1 MAKIITRMGDGS
13 LTEISVDEL
22 RKELEE
28 GSADAAKRAE
38 VPTLT
43 EDDYKYLMEVFS
55 RPDRFVGLPLG
66 EEVVLTFD
74 GGTNK
79 HRRHAQFEDRCTVL
93 NMAEKLMGSDTLELS
108 HYDYSY
114 KPVKAILADEC
125 GALEQALLTTHAPL
139 FYGAMPNLGLYT
151 QPDGPFPNP
160 MMLLPE
166 GKIKEARAAYEEM
179 IEAAVEDIVHIGQNM
194 YASGADALNM
204 DTTGA
209 HGDADV
215 LAVLKSIEKLKKSC
229 PDLAIMVGMAGEFI
243 MGTHGKLEYNG
254 KRLAG
259 MYPHDQVKV
268 VEEAGATI
276 YGPVVNIV
284 TNETVPWNVARA
296 VTFIKPCSEI
306 AKIPVHVN
314 GGMGVG
320 GVTINDIPPVDT
332 LSRASSAIVHL
343 CKLDGI

>member
-1 MAKIITRMGDGS
+1 MSKIITRLGDGS
-13 LTEISVDEL
+13 LEEITEAQLQED
-22 RKELEE
+22 LER
-28 GSADAAKRAE
+28 GSEDAAKRAR

-43 EDDYKYLMEVFS
+43 DDEIKFLMELFT
-55 RPDRFVGLPLG
+55 RRDRFVGVPMG
-66 EEVVLTFD
+66 DEIVLSYD

-79 HRRHAQFEDRCTVL
+79 HRRHAQFEDRCTAL
-93 NMAEKLMGSDTLELS
+93 NMAEKLMGSDTLELC
-108 HYDYSY
+108 HYDYSF

-125 GALEQALLTTHAPL
+125 GALEHALLTTHAPL
-139 FYGAMPNLGLYT
+139 FYGGMPNLGLYT

-179 IEAAVEDIVHIGQNM
+179 IQTASDDIVHIGTAM
-194 YASGADALNM
+194 YEAGADALNL

-215 LAVLKSIEKLKKSC
+215 LAALTAVERLKKKC
-229 PDLAIMVGMAGEFI
+229 PDLAVMVGMAGEFI
-243 MGTHGKLEYNG
+243 MGTHGQLEYKG
-254 KRLAG
+254 QKLAG
-259 MYPHDQVKV
+259 MYPHEQVKV
-268 VEEAGATI
+268 VAESGAMI

-284 TNETVPWNVARA
+284 TNETVPWNVSRA
-296 VTFIKPCSEI
+296 ATFIKPCGEV
-306 AKIPVHVN
+306 ATIPVHVN

-332 LSRASSAIVHL
+332 LSRATTALIQI
-343 CKLDGI
+343 CQLDGL